1 MTQLDVGKKNGTHE
15 TWVGSAYFVHAKIN
29 NCLVWYSAGELNK
42 G

>member
-1 MTQLDVGKKNGTHE
+1 MLGKRMAHNK
-15 TWVGSAYFVHAKIN
+15 TWVGSAYFVHTKIN